1 MLAIADSAKPGLVAI
16 SLFPRNG
23 QCHVE
28 NMNVSLVKVTTR
40 LQNNG

>member
-16 SLFPRNG
+16 SLFPETDSVMW
-23 QCHVE
+23 Q

-40 LQNNG
+40 L